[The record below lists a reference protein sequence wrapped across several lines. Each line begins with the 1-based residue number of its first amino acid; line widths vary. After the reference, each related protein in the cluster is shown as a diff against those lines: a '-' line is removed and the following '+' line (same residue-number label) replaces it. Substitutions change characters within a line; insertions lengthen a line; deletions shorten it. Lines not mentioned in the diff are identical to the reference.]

1 MIPAS
6 DDVRLK
12 YAHHDIVCMQ
22 EISIAHFGQN
32 LYWIELNTPWFQ
44 LKSVRE
50 NILYHSESIMIVVV
64 VVRGNTISVILYYT
78 QTEENN

>member
-1 MIPAS
+1 MTPAS
-6 DDVRLK
+6 GGVRLK

-22 EISIAHFGQN
+22 EIPIAHFGQN
-32 LYWIELNTPWFQ
+32 LYWIELKTPWFQ

-50 NILYHSESIMIVVV
+50 NILYHIESIMIVIVV
-64 VVRGNTISVILYYT
+64 VCSNTIRVILYYT